1 MKKVASL
8 CLLFVIVVTSSF
20 SQSKTRRLPSSINHP
35 SLNLYA
41 PYISHDGNALLF
53 ISDSGEDG
61 ALTLN
66 YTSREND
73 WTPPAAIPKTINHRI
88 TFLRGYS
95 LSADGKRMYYSSAKS
110 PTIGGYDIF
119 TSELKGTVWADPQN
133 ILLP

>member
-35 SLNLYA
+35 
-41 PYISHDGNALLF
+41 ALK
-53 ISDSGEDG
+53 
-61 ALTLN
+61 LN